1 MSGVVVYVQDHSLS
15 RVSRFYTDS
24 DQQSSWHAIWS
35 CSFVVVA
42 SMDRELMSNGH
53 LKALEMGGR
62 RGSYHA
68 HQISQDHFLIGCV
81 IFPAFF
87 EKKKKNRWDLCMVY
101 ESSCTNHSKKSFHGF
116 SSLAHAST
124 PILVNCGRPIF
135 RGGGGYML
143 REGDLVAIWGH
154 CCLKAICCNLRTRLL
169 VVDSIWTVSCNKHLW
184 LSVRMTMAMH
194 VPDYQSSFL

>member
-1 MSGVVVYVQDHSLS
+1 MHIKYPKITFWLD
-15 RVSRFYTDS
+15 VSYF
-24 DQQSSWHAIWS
+24 Q
-35 CSFVVVA
+35 
-42 SMDRELMSNGH
+42 
-53 LKALEMGGR
+53 
-62 RGSYHA
+62 
-68 HQISQDHFLIGCV
+68 HFL
-81 IFPAFF
+81 
-87 EKKKKNRWDLCMVY
+87 KKKKNRWDLCMVY

-143 REGDLVAIWGH
+143 LEGDLVAIWGH

-184 LSVRMTMAMH
+184 LSIGSN
-194 VPDYQSSFL
+194 DYGDARLGLSLIIISLDVASIFVSHEPY